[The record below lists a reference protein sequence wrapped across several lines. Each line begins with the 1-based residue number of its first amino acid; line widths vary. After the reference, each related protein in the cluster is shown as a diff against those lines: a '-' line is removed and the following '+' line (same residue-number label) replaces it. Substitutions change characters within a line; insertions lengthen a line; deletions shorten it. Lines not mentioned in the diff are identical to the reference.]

1 MMNVA
6 VNTQAMA
13 AINASST
20 LQLIQLELKA
30 PKSKFNKFGNFH
42 YRSCEDILEAV
53 KPLLH
58 KYGATLV
65 VSDEVQQ
72 VGPLVVITAKA
83 IFTEADGKQTV
94 ITAHAGVDIDKKG
107 MDVAQTFGASSSCAR
122 KYALNGLFL
131 IDDTQDP
138 DTDAFQEQ
146 QKAPAQQQANAQ
158 QQNPALQQNPQSQ
171 LTRDFQAALKDI
183 QFAKEET
190 ALKPI
195 YQYFKGTHF
204 EQQIVKACKA
214 KKDLEGWSA

>member
-1 MMNVA
+1 MNVA

-13 AINASST
+13 AINASIT

-183 QFAKEET
+183 QFAKEKT